1 MAKQRTPH
9 DAALDALIPADRRER
24 YNRTVEMLVARN
36 ELLGLLEDVRE
47 AEGTTKR
54 ELAHRAGLEEASVR
68 RLLTAKT
75 ANPTTETAF
84 RMLAALGIKLEAVLP
99 SGQRVRIVNPPKRRR
114 QPIKAKAPRKRHAVA
129 A

>member
-1 MAKQRTPH
+1 MAKERTPH
-9 DAALDALIPADRRER
+9 DAALDALIPADRREG

-36 ELLGLLEDVRE
+36 ELLGLLEEVRE

-84 RMLAALGIKLEAVLP
+84 RIIAALGIKLEAILP
-99 SGQRVRIVNPPKRRR
+99 GGQRVRIVNPPR
-114 QPIKAKAPRKRHAVA
+114 RKRESASTKA
-129 A
+129 ARKRDVVPV